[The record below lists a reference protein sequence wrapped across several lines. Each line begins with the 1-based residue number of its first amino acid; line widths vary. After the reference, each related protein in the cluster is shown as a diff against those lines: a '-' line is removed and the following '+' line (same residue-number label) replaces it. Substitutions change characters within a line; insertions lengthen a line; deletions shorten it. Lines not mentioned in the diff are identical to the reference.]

1 MAIERRIRAARVYEV
16 QVGES
21 VGPMRGA
28 VIKREVEPTD
38 EEREQMDAAVAA
50 MNYIKRED
58 EKFQRTIDAA
68 QRAMEHIKSFDTN

>member
-1 MAIERRIRAARVYEV
+1 MIERRIRNAKVFEV

-38 EEREQMDAAVAA
+38 EEREQMEAS
-50 MNYIKRED
+50 
-58 EKFQRTIDAA
+58 
-68 QRAMEHIKSFDTN
+68 QRAMEHIKQSEAK